1 MHVEEKRREGKQL
14 RREGKKGTL
23 MFFTKGKK
31 KKKKKKKKRG
41 ICYEMRNFDLIIR
54 AFYRWIIKY

>member
-1 MHVEEKRREGKQL
+1 LHVEEKRREGKEL
-14 RREGKKGTL
+14 RTQQKKGTL
-23 MFFTKGKK
+23 MFFTEG

-41 ICYEMRNFDLIIR
+41 ICYEMRNFDLFIR

>member
-1 MHVEEKRREGKQL
+1 VEEKRREGKQL

-23 MFFTKGKK
+23 MFFTKEK

>member
-1 MHVEEKRREGKQL
+1 VEEKRREGKQL

-23 MFFTKGKK
+23 MFFTEG
-31 KKKKKKKKRG
+31 KKKKKRG
-41 ICYEMRNFDLIIR
+41 ICYEMRNFDLFIR

>member
-1 MHVEEKRREGKQL
+1 
-14 RREGKKGTL
+14 
-23 MFFTKGKK
+23 MFFTEG

-41 ICYEMRNFDLIIR
+41 ICYEMRNFDLFIR

>member
-1 MHVEEKRREGKQL
+1 VEEKRREGKQL

-23 MFFTKGKK
+23 MFFTKWKK

>member
-1 MHVEEKRREGKQL
+1 VEEMRREGKEL
-14 RREGKKGTL
+14 RREEKKGTL
-23 MFFTKGKK
+23 MFFTEG

-41 ICYEMRNFDLIIR
+41 ICYEMRNFDLFIR

>member
-1 MHVEEKRREGKQL
+1 VEKKRREGKQL

-23 MFFTKGKK
+23 MFFTEG
-31 KKKKKKKKRG
+31 KKKKKKRG
-41 ICYEMRNFDLIIR
+41 ICYEMRNFDLFIR

>member
-1 MHVEEKRREGKQL
+1 VEEKRREGKQL

-31 KKKKKKKKRG
+31 KKKKKRG
-41 ICYEMRNFDLIIR
+41 ICYEMRNFDLFIR